1 MYHKLMLEDKVRV
14 PPQRLGEKLEK
25 VILDVLQEQLEGSI
39 DKEIGIFI
47 CVTKVQ
53 DVGEGEL
60 VPGDGGVY
68 YDVKFEALVLRLAL
82 QEVIEGVVVETTSFG
97 AFVSLGPIDA
107 MLHVSQISDEYI
119 NYDEKN
125 ARLICQESKR
135 FIGVGDVVRVRVV
148 TLSLNEREP
157 RDSKIGLTMRQAGLG
172 TALWLEEEMNKEKE
186 KAGQPDRCRKG
197 AGTREGKGQE
207 EGACLRR
214 IRRNRA
220 RSAATATGLS
230 TARAA

>member
-68 YDVKFEALVLRLAL
+68 YDVKFEAMVLRLAL
-82 QEVIEGVVVETTSFG
+82 QEVIEGTVVETTSFG

-172 TALWLEEEMNKEKE
+172 TALWLEEEIQKEKE
-186 KAGQPDRCRKG
+186 KAGQPAAAVKERAPEKMKGRRKEH
-197 AGTREGKGQE
+197 APDE
-207 EGACLRR
+207 
-214 IRRNRA
+214 
-220 RSAATATGLS
+220 
-230 TARAA
+230 

>member
-25 VILDVLQEQLEGSI
+25 VILEVLQEQLEGSI

-47 CVTKVQ
+47 CVTNVE

-82 QEVIEGVVVETTSFG
+82 QEVIEGLVVETTSFG

-125 ARLICQESKR
+125 SRLICQESKR
-135 FIGVGDVVRVRVV
+135 FIGVGDTVRVRVV

-186 KAGQPDRCRKG
+186 KDQKSPTVQKEAGKEKGKNKRKENASG
-197 AGTREGKGQE
+197 E
-207 EGACLRR
+207 
-214 IRRNRA
+214 
-220 RSAATATGLS
+220 
-230 TARAA
+230 

>member
-47 CVTKVQ
+47 CITKVH

-82 QEVIEGVVVETTSFG
+82 QEVIEGIVVETTSFG

-172 TALWLEEEMNKEKE
+172 TALWLEEEMIKEKE
-186 KAGQPDRCRKG
+186 KAGQPVESVK
-197 AGTREGKGQE
+197 
-207 EGACLRR
+207 
-214 IRRNRA
+214 
-220 RSAATATGLS
+220 
-230 TARAA
+230 ARAPEKVKGKRKEHAPGE

>member
-1 MYHKLMLEDKVRV
+1 MYHKLLLEDKVRV

-25 VILDVLQEQLEGSI
+25 VILEVLQEQLEGSI

-47 CVTKVQ
+47 CVTKVL
-53 DVGEGEL
+53 DVGDGEL

-68 YDVKFEALVLRLAL
+68 YDVRFEAMVLRLAL
-82 QEVIEGVVVETTSFG
+82 QEVIEGMVVETTSFG
-97 AFVSLGPIDA
+97 AFISLGPIDA

-135 FIGVGDVVRVRVV
+135 YIGVGDVVRVRVV

-172 TALWLEEEMNKEKE
+172 TALWLEEEIEKEKE
-186 KAGQPDRCRKG
+186 RESQSSGTVKEKGPEKTKGKRKEHASG
-197 AGTREGKGQE
+197 E
-207 EGACLRR
+207 
-214 IRRNRA
+214 
-220 RSAATATGLS
+220 
-230 TARAA
+230 

>member
-68 YDVKFEALVLRLAL
+68 YDVKFEAMVLRLAL
-82 QEVIEGVVVETTSFG
+82 QEVIEGLVVETTSFG

-172 TALWLEEEMNKEKE
+172 TALWLEEEIEKEKE
-186 KAGQPDRCRKG
+186 RAGQP
-197 AGTREGKGQE
+197 AGTGKE
-207 EGACLRR
+207 KAPEKAKSRR
-214 IRRNRA
+214 KEH
-220 RSAATATGLS
+220 AAGE
-230 TARAA
+230 

>member
-1 MYHKLMLEDKVRV
+1 MYYKIRLDDKVRV
-14 PPQRLGEKLEK
+14 PPNRLGENLEK
-25 VILDVLQEQLEGSI
+25 VILEVLQEHLEGSI

-47 CVTKVQ
+47 CVTKVLV
-53 DVGEGEL
+53 VGEGEI

-68 YDVKFEALVLRLAL
+68 YDVKFEALVIRLAL

-97 AFVSLGPIDA
+97 AFISLGPIDA

-119 NYDEKN
+119 NFDEKN

-135 FIGVGDVVRVRVV
+135 FIGVGDSVRARVV

-172 TALWLEEEMNKEKE
+172 TALWLEEDMNLEKE
-186 KAGQPDRCRKG
+186 KGEEKKQPTEKKERAPRK
-197 AGTREGKGQE
+197 
-207 EGACLRR
+207 
-214 IRRNRA
+214 
-220 RSAATATGLS
+220 SAKEK
-230 TARAA
+230 

>member
-47 CVTKVQ
+47 CVTHVH

-68 YDVKFEALVLRLAL
+68 YDVKFEAMVLRLAL
-82 QEVIEGVVVETTSFG
+82 QEVIEGIVVETTSFG
-97 AFVSLGPIDA
+97 AFISLGPIDA

-135 FIGVGDVVRVRVV
+135 FIGVGDIVRVRVV

-186 KAGQPDRCRKG
+186 KANQPAGSVNERVPEKTKGKRKDHA
-197 AGTREGKGQE
+197 AGE
-207 EGACLRR
+207 
-214 IRRNRA
+214 
-220 RSAATATGLS
+220 
-230 TARAA
+230 

>member
-1 MYHKLMLEDKVRV
+1 MYHKLLLEDKVRV
-14 PPQRLGEKLEK
+14 PPQRLGDKLEK
-25 VILDVLQEQLEGSI
+25 VILEVLQEQLEGSI

-47 CVTKVQ
+47 CVTRVL
-53 DVGEGEL
+53 DVGQGEI

-68 YDVKFEALVLRLAL
+68 YDVRFEAMVLRLAL
-82 QEVIEGVVVETTSFG
+82 QEVIEGIVVETTSFG
-97 AFVSLGPIDA
+97 AFISLGPIDA

-135 FIGVGDVVRVRVV
+135 YIGVGDVVRVRVV

-172 TALWLEEEMNKEKE
+172 TALWLEEEIDKEKE
-186 KAGQPDRCRKG
+186 KEDQPAGAVKEKAKGKRKEHASG
-197 AGTREGKGQE
+197 E
-207 EGACLRR
+207 
-214 IRRNRA
+214 
-220 RSAATATGLS
+220 
-230 TARAA
+230 

>member
-1 MYHKLMLEDKVRV
+1 MYYKIRLDDKVRV
-14 PPQRLGEKLEK
+14 PPNRLGENLET
-25 VILDVLQEQLEGSI
+25 VILEVLQEHLEGSI

-47 CVTKVQ
+47 CVTKVL
-53 DVGEGEL
+53 DVGEGEI

-68 YDVKFEALVLRLAL
+68 YDVKFEALVIRLAL

-97 AFVSLGPIDA
+97 AFISLGPIDA

-119 NYDEKN
+119 NFDEKN

-135 FIGVGDVVRVRVV
+135 FIGVGDSVRARVV

-172 TALWLEEEMNKEKE
+172 TALWLEEDMNLEKEKGKEKE
-186 KAGQPDRCRKG
+186 LPEEKKERKP
-197 AGTREGKGQE
+197 
-207 EGACLRR
+207 RR
-214 IRRNRA
+214 QKER
-220 RSAATATGLS
+220 
-230 TARAA
+230 